1 MAFSLYVD
9 LLKSF
14 PALEE
19 IMKLKYLLG
28 GGEKPDP
35 HTRQINYQTFN
46 VQTKPLPLEY
56 EILLR
61 TNQKQPTHIIPN

>member
-28 GGEKPDP
+28 GGGDDDADD
-35 HTRQINYQTFN
+35 QT
-46 VQTKPLPLEY
+46 L
-56 EILLR
+56 IR
-61 TNQKQPTHIIPN
+61 AR